1 VWYYNIRERET
12 PQKKENK
19 KMTVEQAKA
28 MMKATY
34 EKVAKVVAE
43 LTDEQYDKMY
53 SAYEEWVFEGKSKS
67 RLDYWLKKV
76 GLTYEEWEVWVS
88 W

>member
-1 VWYYNIRERET
+1 
-12 PQKKENK
+12 
-19 KMTVEQAKA
+19 MTVEQAKA
-28 MMKATY
+28 TMKEMY
-34 EKVAKVVAE
+34 NKVAKVIAE
-43 LTDEQYDKMY
+43 LTDEQFEKMY

-67 RLDYWLKKV
+67 RLNYWLKKV